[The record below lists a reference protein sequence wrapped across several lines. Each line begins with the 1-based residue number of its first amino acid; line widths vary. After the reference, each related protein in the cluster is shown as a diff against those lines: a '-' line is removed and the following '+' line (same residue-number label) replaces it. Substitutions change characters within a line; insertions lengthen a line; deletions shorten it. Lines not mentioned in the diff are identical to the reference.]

1 MKSRGGVLPPWGEK
15 TSPLRRMKMRIID
28 LALKDLS
35 QVFRDK
41 RSLMF
46 LVAMPIIF
54 TFFMGFAYKS
64 GKDNDADR
72 DLRIPLGWV
81 NNDPGGYV
89 SGQLFEMLSASDAV
103 KLVELAPDAV
113 DESVRKGEV
122 AGALIVPAG
131 YSVQV
136 SAGDDT
142 SPQGDKQLTLV
153 ADTNSA
159 QGQSLFQ
166 LVRTSVTKV
175 MSAVEIARLS
185 AETVGKPN
193 DASELTESFASASQ
207 AWSESDSTSLVKV
220 ELVMEESFLGDW
232 YGDNPYNQASPG
244 ILVMFAIM
252 GLVSSGQILVQERKT
267 RTLQRMMSTSM
278 RSWEII
284 AGHTLAMFAVVFAQ
298 IALLVIFGQL
308 VLSVDYLHAPLG
320 TFLVSVALSLWVAA
334 MGMVIG
340 TTVRED
346 SQVILFALM
355 AMFIFSALGGIWFP
369 LEVASGAFATI
380 GRVMPSA
387 WAMTGYQ
394 NILMR
399 GLGLES
405 AWMPTLVLLAYALGF
420 FVLAVWR
427 FRKMDV

>member
-1 MKSRGGVLPPWGEK
+1 M
-15 TSPLRRMKMRIID
+15 MRVID

-46 LVAMPIIF
+46 LVAMPILF

-64 GKDNDADR
+64 GKDEDATQDA
-72 DLRIPLGWV
+72 RIPLGWV
-81 NNDPGGYV
+81 NNDPNGYV
-89 SGQLFEMLSASDAV
+89 SGQLFEMLSNSDSV
-103 KLVELAPDAV
+103 RLVELTSEAV
-113 DESVRKGEV
+113 DESIRKGET

-131 YSVQV
+131 YSEQV
-136 SAGDDT
+136 TAGKDAQLALVTDT
-142 SPQGDKQLTLV
+142 S
-153 ADTNSA
+153 SA

-207 AWSESDSTSLVKV
+207 AWSEADSASLVKV

-244 ILVMFAIM
+244 ILVQFAIM
-252 GLVSSGQILVQERKT
+252 GLVASGQILVQERKT
-267 RTLQRMMSTSM
+267 RTLQRLMSTAM
-278 RSWEII
+278 RPWEIV

-298 IALLVIFGQL
+298 IALLVVFGQL
-308 VLSVDYLHAPLG
+308 ALSVDYLRAPLG
-320 TFLVSVALSLWVAA
+320 TLLVSVALSLWVAA
-334 MGMVIG
+334 MGLLIG
-340 TTVRED
+340 TIVKDD
-346 SQVILFALM
+346 SQVVLFALM
-355 AMFIFSALGGIWFP
+355 AMFIFSALGGTWFP
-369 LEVASGAFATI
+369 LEVASGAFAAI
-380 GRVMPSA
+380 GKAMPSA

>member
-1 MKSRGGVLPPWGEK
+1 M
-15 TSPLRRMKMRIID
+15 MRIID

-46 LVAMPIIF
+46 LVAMPILF

-64 GKDNDADR
+64 GKDEDATQDT
-72 DLRIPLGWV
+72 RIPLGWV
-81 NNDPGGYV
+81 NNDPNGYV
-89 SGQLFEMLSASDAV
+89 SGQLFEMLSNSDSV
-103 KLVELAPDAV
+103 RLVELTSEAM
-113 DESVRKGEV
+113 DESIRKGEAV
-122 AGALIVPAG
+122 GALIVPAG
-131 YSVQV
+131 YSEQV
-136 SAGDDT
+136 TAGKDAQLALVTDT
-142 SPQGDKQLTLV
+142 S
-153 ADTNSA
+153 SA

-207 AWSESDSTSLVKV
+207 AWSEADSASLVKV

-244 ILVMFAIM
+244 ILVQFAIM
-252 GLVSSGQILVQERKT
+252 GLVASGQILVQERKT
-267 RTLQRMMSTSM
+267 RTLQRLMSTAM
-278 RSWEII
+278 RPWEIV

-298 IALLVIFGQL
+298 IALLVVFGQL
-308 VLSVDYLHAPLG
+308 ALSVDYLRAPLG
-320 TFLVSVALSLWVAA
+320 TLLVSVALSLWVAA
-334 MGMVIG
+334 MGLLIG
-340 TTVRED
+340 TVVKDD
-346 SQVILFALM
+346 SQVVLFALM
-355 AMFIFSALGGIWFP
+355 AMFIFSALGGTWFP
-369 LEVASGAFATI
+369 LEVASGAFAAI
-380 GRVMPSA
+380 GKAMPSA